1 MKERNAKKSAV
12 RNQPAG
18 SVIVVYENP
27 AVREL
32 AVGFC
37 NKFACE
43 SCADVGLGGSWYSF
57 EELTVPAR
65 MEAAAEV
72 AVGADLLAFSV
83 TASGDLPAAIKLWTE
98 IWLRRRGERE
108 GWLVGL
114 VLEDGA
120 ELRRVACLKEIYLRH
135 LAHRA
140 GMDYLSHFPAKIPRA
155 IPDSLDSFNRRA
167 EQVTPVLDEILHT
180 RFVSIPP
187 LK

>member
-1 MKERNAKKSAV
+1 MKERNATQREV

-18 SVIVVYENP
+18 WLIVLYENP
-27 AVREL
+27 AAREL

-37 NKFACE
+37 EKFARE
-43 SCADVGLGGSWYSF
+43 SCADVGLGVNWYSF
-57 EELTVPAR
+57 EDLTVPAS
-65 MEAAAEV
+65 MEAAANV
-72 AVGADLLAFSV
+72 AVAADLLAFSV
-83 TASGDLPAAIKLWTE
+83 TASGDLSAAIKLWTKN
-98 IWLRRRGERE
+98 WLLRRGERE